1 MTGSSGHLTRFN
13 EEVLVLILG
22 TVESEDPLSQQR
34 VLLSVAFALLG
45 VADDAQ
51 AAWWICLP
59 PAQQSTE
66 TSDVGAAPSWARGAN

>member
-1 MTGSSGHLTRFN
+1 MERYSSLSRGQWSLKTHSASR
-13 EEVLVLILG
+13 ESSLV
-22 TVESEDPLSQQR
+22 
-34 VLLSVAFALLG
+34 VAFALLD

-66 TSDVGAAPSWARGAN
+66 TSDLGATPCWIL